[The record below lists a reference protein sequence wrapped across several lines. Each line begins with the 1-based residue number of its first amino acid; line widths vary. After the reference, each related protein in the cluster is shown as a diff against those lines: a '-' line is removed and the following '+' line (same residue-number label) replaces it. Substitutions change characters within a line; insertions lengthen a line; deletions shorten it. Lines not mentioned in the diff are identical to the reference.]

1 MMLNARSL
9 IRKLAGSR
17 EGQSIIEF
25 AISLPFLVLMSMG
38 TFAVGMMIDRHLTL
52 TQVVRNGGNMFA
64 RGIDFS
70 SSQNKKFI
78 ISAATGLELKLDGT
92 GRSAVY
98 FSKLTRVPANAVCD
112 TGSGPRNCANNGKVV
127 IQERYIIGKTSQANM
142 ASKLGMP
149 TLFLDDSGQP
159 AAEGE
164 HSDHFDLP
172 DAVATG
178 APAAIAGPGG
188 ILENEQIYV
197 VEILHE
203 PLSLSFSGIFSPA
216 MIYTRGFF

>member
-1 MMLNARSL
+1 MMLKTRSL

-17 EGQSIIEF
+17 KGQSVVEF
-25 AISLPFLVLMSMG
+25 AVALPFLALMSMG

-98 FSKLTRVPANAVCD
+98 FSKLTRVPANAICD
-112 TGSGPRNCANNGKVV
+112 TGGGPRDCANNGKVV
-127 IQERYIIGKTSQANM
+127 IQERYMIGKTGPSNM

-149 TLFLDDSGQP
+149 SSFIDENGQS
-159 AAEGE
+159 ATEGE
-164 HSDHFDLP
+164 HADHFDLP
-172 DAVATG
+172 EAVASG
-178 APAAIAGPGG
+178 APASIAGAGG

-203 PLSLSFSGIFSPA
+203 PVSLSFSGIFSPE